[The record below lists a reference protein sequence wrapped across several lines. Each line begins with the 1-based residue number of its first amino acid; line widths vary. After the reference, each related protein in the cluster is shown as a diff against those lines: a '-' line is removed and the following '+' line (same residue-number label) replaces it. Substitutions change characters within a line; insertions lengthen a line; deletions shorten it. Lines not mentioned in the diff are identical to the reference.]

1 MKKFKLFLNY
11 EKEERWLA
19 DMASQGYH
27 LKEVGFGY
35 SFESAPPEQVVIK
48 IDYRRFKKEQD
59 FLDYL
64 ALFEDSGWQHISG
77 TKNIGFQYFK
87 KTNSDSTEDIFS
99 DTTSRAGRYKRL
111 SDRSLAL
118 FFPFLFISSMLGD
131 KVFGFLNPKTLYL
144 TPGLW
149 EMSGSE
155 FWKHF
160 WFETPFALMRGLPPL
175 IMALCAILFAIFY
188 MAADRLYKKTIN
200 TDNR

>member
-19 DMASQGYH
+19 DMASQGYQ
-27 LKEVGFGY
+27 LKENDFGY
-35 SFESAPPEQVVIK
+35 SFEKTLPEQAVIK

-77 TKNIGFQYFK
+77 TKKSGSQYFK

-99 DTTSRAGRYKRL
+99 DTASRAGRYKRL
-111 SDRSLAL
+111 SDMWFSL
-118 FFPFLFISSMLGD
+118 FIPFLFISSMLGD
-131 KVFGFLNPKTLYL
+131 KVLGFLNPKTLYL

-155 FWKHF
+155 FWRHF

-188 MAADRLYKKTIN
+188 MAADQLYKKTIN
-200 TDNR
+200 TDNH

>member
-19 DMASQGYH
+19 DMASQGYQ
-27 LKEVGFGY
+27 LKETDFGY
-35 SFESAPPEQVVIK
+35 SFEKTLPEQAVIK

-77 TKNIGFQYFK
+77 TKKSGSQYFK

-99 DTTSRAGRYKRL
+99 DTASRAGRYKRL
-111 SDRSLAL
+111 SDMWFSL
-118 FFPFLFISSMLGD
+118 FIPFLFISSMLGD
-131 KVFGFLNPKTLYL
+131 KVLGFLNPKTLYL

-155 FWKHF
+155 FWRHF

>member
-19 DMASQGYH
+19 DMASQGYQ
-27 LKEVGFGY
+27 LKETDFGY
-35 SFESAPPEQVVIK
+35 SFEKTLPEQAVIK

-99 DTTSRAGRYKRL
+99 DTASRAGRYKRL
-111 SDRSLAL
+111 SDMWFSL
-118 FFPFLFISSMLGD
+118 FIPFLFISSMLGD
-131 KVFGFLNPKTLYL
+131 KVLGFLNPKTLYL

>member
-1 MKKFKLFLNY
+1 MKKFKPFLNY